1 VRARCRCACAC
12 SRSPARRF
20 ATSCASAS
28 DRAGATT
35 AGLAAA
41 EEEEE
46 ELDELLFFQ
55 LSSDILETELSLLKA
70 DAPPASGDSSLGI
83 TAVENGDS
91 EDGRLS
97 GGSQEEKPL
106 LTRLSGLVRYLVGCY
121 R

>member
-20 ATSCASAS
+20 APSRASAS

-46 ELDELLFFQ
+46 ELDELLFVQ

-97 GGSQEEKPL
+97 GGRETAAYPAAMNGTQVLAQPE
-106 LTRLSGLVRYLVGCY
+106 
-121 R
+121 